1 MVLVGVASAEFVSVV
16 QPCSLFPCLVS
27 LLSLFDLFVPRPTVP
42 LCSNFRFIPKITAA
56 MPNGFMPGKKRNKS
70 GGGGT
75 GGSTSGGNG
84 TAVA

>member
-1 MVLVGVASAEFVSVV
+1 MVAFAVCFVCTTLKTFNSMIPWSMFHITGIERCLTSVNLNI
-16 QPCSLFPCLVS
+16 C
-27 LLSLFDLFVPRPTVP
+27 PT
-42 LCSNFRFIPKITAA
+42 FRFIPKITAA

>member
-1 MVLVGVASAEFVSVV
+1 MIDISVIERCQTCV
-16 QPCSLFPCLVS
+16 DVNLC
-27 LLSLFDLFVPRPTVP
+27 PT
-42 LCSNFRFIPKITAA
+42 FRFIPKITAA

-70 GGGGT
+70 GGGGA

>member
-1 MVLVGVASAEFVSVV
+1 MFCLRNLEDLQQRDTMVHITVNEGCQTSVDV
-16 QPCSLFPCLVS
+16 NFCL
-27 LLSLFDLFVPRPTVP
+27 T
-42 LCSNFRFIPKITAA
+42 FRFIPKITAA